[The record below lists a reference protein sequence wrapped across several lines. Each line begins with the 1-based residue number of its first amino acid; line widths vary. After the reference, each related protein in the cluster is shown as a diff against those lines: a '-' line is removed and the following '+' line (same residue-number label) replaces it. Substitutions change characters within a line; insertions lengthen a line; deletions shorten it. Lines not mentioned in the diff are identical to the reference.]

1 MNQFKTN
8 NYNLLKFDNKILVN
22 RIKRELKLLVKEGI
36 CNEENI
42 FIIKNIEDEL
52 VVMIKKIND
61 NKYYEFT
68 ITRQYPF
75 IPPKVK
81 INNKHVLLSHRVDSN
96 LFKKSLLKHTGID
109 CFCCE
114 TILCSYNWS
123 PTLTLKHIFEDLQR
137 FTEAARKV
145 VIIIIIN
152 VIKRKYLI
160 DDIPIIEWLY

>member
-1 MNQFKTN
+1 MNQFVTN

-42 FIIKNIEDEL
+42 FIIKNMEDEL

-81 INNKHVLLSHRVDSN
+81 INNKYVLLSHRVDSN
-96 LFKKSLLKHTGID
+96 LFKNSLLKYTGID

-114 TILCSYNWS
+114 TI
-123 PTLTLKHIFEDLQR
+123 
-137 FTEAARKV
+137 
-145 VIIIIIN
+145 
-152 VIKRKYLI
+152 
-160 DDIPIIEWLY
+160 